1 MKMAY
6 YTTIVSA
13 FCANMMV
20 VSHTTALSVLG
31 AGLALRGPD
40 GSMFV
45 STDGLYEERTSVFY
59 VFGVGLAC
67 TVGAITLAVVV
78 ILPLE
83 SAVIALAI
91 SLYTARTIYCNY
103 RRVLRRFDFDERDTV
118 DFRDIME
125 GPGSIHVRR
134 ARNRKSSTVKSKSSF
149 RKEEMMADD
158 DDDALYDDDGYD
170 IEERHREDV
179 DLNDLISSDDN
190 HRTTKTGRQRRQ
202 ASRSDQRQLQEQQ
215 QRGTARQ
222 SQTSSNGSASKLPR
236 SSSSDVYKIQTV

>member
-1 MKMAY
+1 MKLAY

-40 GSMFV
+40 GSMMTA
-45 STDGLYEERTSVFY
+45 TDGLYEERTSVFY

-83 SAVIALAI
+83 SAVIGLGVT
-91 SLYTARTIYCNY
+91 LYTARTIYCNY

-125 GPGSIHVRR
+125 GPASIHVRKV
-134 ARNRKSSTVKSKSSF
+134 RNRKVTTKSKTNF
-149 RKEEMMADD
+149 RKEEEEDDYYDDAYDDEESHQNHNHEDD
-158 DDDALYDDDGYD
+158 DLK
-170 IEERHREDV
+170 
-179 DLNDLISSDDN
+179 DLVSSDENND
-190 HRTTKTGRQRRQ
+190 RRRSGRQRRTGQ
-202 ASRSDQRQLQEQQ
+202 SRSVHQRSTQQ
-215 QRGTARQ
+215 
-222 SQTSSNGSASKLPR
+222 SHNNNGSASKKPR
-236 SSSSDVYKIQTV
+236 SNTNAYKIQTV